1 VRERPNQ
8 IDKGID
14 IIENALVVTIN
25 ELVTQEIPDSVW
37 SNLNTTQLIIQKER
51 PKKQWSTR
59 PPLSWYEHLDFAPP
73 YWVLN
78 DKIGQLTELKSLILF
93 EMDIQILP
101 DSIVELQKLE
111 VLNLSFNKLEI
122 SNELD
127 KLKQLR
133 NLKHLILYGN
143 HYVESEMQVYKNMFP
158 DLIIE
163 YKDENN

>member
-1 VRERPNQ
+1 MEK
-8 IDKGID
+8 KGID
-14 IIENALVVTIN
+14 FSKNRVLITLD
-25 ELVTQEIPDSVW
+25 ELATKGIPD
-37 SNLNTTQLIIQKER
+37 NLWTNETITELTIQKTR
-51 PKKQWSTR
+51 PKNEWSTR
-59 PPLSWYEHLDFAPP
+59 PPISWYEHLDFAPP
-73 YWVLN
+73 YWVLS

-93 EMDIQILP
+93 EMDIQSLP

-111 VLNLSFNKLEI
+111 VLNLSFNKLEV

-127 KLKQLR
+127 KLKQLKS
-133 NLKHLILYGN
+133 LQQLILYGN